1 LIPNKR
7 IQRKEGFCESRRG
20 ELGKYKGFFG
30 GRRSERDGQM
40 GTTQVE
46 KTEQELRKEIEELHR
61 QQWEITER
69 LRDPRGIRRG
79 GLTGSGPRNF
89 SASGPARQRGFV
101 RPAERNESEDQ
112 PAPKRRLSSTVVKIE
127 EGEIVEDA
135 VDASKGDDSNKDSAM
150 EVTGWGGNGE
160 NQNNRKPSNWARR
173 DGIHRLSK
181 MDSEVPPSENVPRV
195 LPKDEDP
202 SLVNR
207 NRRML
212 GQLLGTL
219 EKFRKEDV
227 KLSGSEAFMRR
238 SDSLKRAEQRA
249 REESERLRQQ
259 EREQIAEKRRRDLT
273 LRARVAAKAEE
284 KKLEL
289 LFLRWS
295 EHQKKLGNF
304 LRTKAEPPIYYSFA
318 KQLEEDSTVLE
329 QRKEQ
334 GLNFE
339 GKCWKEESRGKI
351 GTCVD
356 ENRRKK
362 VVGRRKV
369 VGEEAFQEWK
379 AARREELSKYQQQIG
394 EQYVANVE
402 KELERWQNG
411 RKARNG
417 NNDTLNLQET
427 MDKELETHRLEHGPK
442 TRKIPGGDNNED
454 EDDVEDMNVGE
465 DDMMDDVLDV
475 DDSGNRRAEE
485 TVKPDAAGN
494 LSPPPANKD

>member
-1 LIPNKR
+1 
-7 IQRKEGFCESRRG
+7 
-20 ELGKYKGFFG
+20 
-30 GRRSERDGQM
+30 M
-40 GTTQVE
+40 GTTQIE

-79 GLTGSGPRNF
+79 GATGSGPRNF
-89 SASGPARQRGFV
+89 TATGPPRQRGFV
-101 RPAERNESEDQ
+101 RPADRNEEDQ

-127 EGEIVEDA
+127 EGEIVEDDA
-135 VDASKGDDSNKDSAM
+135 GASKVDGGNKDSAADA
-150 EVTGWGGNGE
+150 TGWGVNAD
-160 NQNNRKPSNWARR
+160 NQNNRKTSNWSRR
-173 DGIHRLSK
+173 DGVHRSSK
-181 MDSEVPPSENVPRV
+181 MESEVPPSENVPRV
-195 LPKDEDP
+195 IPKDEDP

-207 NRRML
+207 NKRML

-227 KLSGSEAFMRR
+227 KLSGSEAYMRR
-238 SDSLKRAEQRA
+238 SDSLKKAEQRA
-249 REESERLRQQ
+249 REESERLRLQ

-295 EHQKKLGNF
+295 EHHKKLGNF

-318 KQLEEDSTVLE
+318 KPLEEDSTELE
-329 QRKEQ
+329 QRKE
-334 GLNFE
+334 L
-339 GKCWKEESRGKI
+339 
-351 GTCVD
+351 T
-356 ENRRKK
+356 
-362 VVGRRKV
+362 
-369 VGEEAFQEWK
+369 FQEWK
-379 AARREELSKYQQQIG
+379 TARREELSQYQQQIG

-411 RKARNG
+411 RQKRNA

-442 TRKIPGGDNNED
+442 TRKIPGGGDNED
-454 EDDVEDMNVGE
+454 DDDVEDINAGE

-475 DDSGNRRAEE
+475 DDGGRRAEE
-485 TVKPDAAGN
+485 SVK
-494 LSPPPANKD
+494 LEVPPPANEED